1 MQQPVVRVGEWLV
14 TPSINK
20 ISRNGRQITLEP
32 RLIDLL
38 IFFAQHSGEVLSRD
52 ELIDNV
58 WKRSIVTNHV
68 VTQSISELRKSLKDN
83 DEDSPAYIA
92 TVPKRGYK
100 LIVPVIWYSTPIP
113 EIIPDTDPSIYSLNI
128 QNSATP
134 PEQSPV
140 RYKRLTTLWVWFFF
154 LLSLGTC
161 VALVAFSSL
170 ETRLPMSKSR
180 ILLNPHDID
189 INMVNKSCNNWTS
202 PYQLSYAIG
211 VGDLVA
217 TSLNT
222 FSTFIVHD
230 KINYNIEELSSSG
243 KTLSIAFVNQRQYRA
258 QQCFMSV
265 KLVDNADG
273 STMLDKRYVI
283 TNGNQ
288 LAIQNDLLESLS
300 KALNQPW
307 PQRMQEM
314 LQQILPHRGA
324 LLTNFY
330 QAHNY
335 LMHGDDKSLN
345 RASELLGEILQS
357 SPEFIYARAE
367 KALVD
372 IVRYS
377 QHPLDEKQLAA
388 LNTEIDNI
396 ATLPGMNNLAIFYQI
411 KAVSALE
418 KGKTDESYQ
427 AINTGIVL
435 EMSWLNY
442 VLLGKIYE
450 MKGMNR
456 EAADAYLTAFN
467 LRPGANT
474 LYWIENGIFQTSV
487 SYVVPYLDKFL
498 ASDHG
503 GRPAGIAYSARS

>member
-1 MQQPVVRVGEWLV
+1 MV
-14 TPSINK
+14 
-20 ISRNGRQITLEP
+20 
-32 RLIDLL
+32 
-38 IFFAQHSGEVLSRD
+38 
-52 ELIDNV
+52 
-58 WKRSIVTNHV
+58 
-68 VTQSISELRKSLKDN
+68 
-83 DEDSPAYIA
+83 
-92 TVPKRGYK
+92 
-100 LIVPVIWYSTPIP
+100 
-113 EIIPDTDPSIYSLNI
+113 
-128 QNSATP
+128 
-134 PEQSPV
+134 
-140 RYKRLTTLWVWFFF
+140 FF
-154 LLSLGTC
+154 LLSLGIC

-180 ILLNPHDID
+180 ILLNPRDID
-189 INMVNKSCNNWTS
+189 INMVNKSCNSWSS

-222 FSTFIVHD
+222 FSTFMVHD
-230 KINYNIEELSSSG
+230 KINYNIDEPSSSG

-265 KLVDNADG
+265 KLVDHADG

-288 LAIQNDLLESLS
+288 LAIQNDLLQSLS

-330 QAHNY
+330 QAHDY
-335 LMHGDDKSLN
+335 LLHGDDKSLD
-345 RASELLGEILQS
+345 RASELLGEIVQS
-357 SPEFIYARAE
+357 SPEFTYARAE

-372 IVRYS
+372 IVRHS

-396 ATLPGMNNLAIFYQI
+396 VTLPELNNLSIIYQI
-411 KAVSALE
+411 KAVSALV

-427 AINTGIVL
+427 AINTGIDL

-442 VLLGKIYE
+442 VLLGKVYE

-456 EAADAYLTAFN
+456 EAADAYLTALN

-487 SYVVPYLDKFL
+487 PYVVPYLDKFL
-498 ASDHG
+498 ASE
-503 GRPAGIAYSARS
+503 